1 MAIGAVPYKFHQKND
16 LSMTTDNGN
25 GEEFQ
30 DEVEEEEA
38 TGDVFDC
45 VTENGYFHKLSP
57 ISKSLFLLVG
67 LLLVSAIMYG
77 WDAEVAEDEIMEDIK
92 LKTLKE
98 TDVETSKKITEE
110 TIAQPP
116 SSEQPKTI
124 GDVGSCDDVCE
135 KRETSRKTKFG
146 GDMLDPKE
154 VLRLAKAARDETI
167 ASIREDYG
175 EYFDDIF
182 VKASNDTKP
191 NDEPMYKG
199 TEGVTPEGPSR
210 DRLKRKLKL
219 KVLKM
224 MHAIR
229 TSESNVIGCDCIK
242 KEGTVNGEAD
252 ESIFEASDYY
262 EKYVFAN
269 GGHSQG
275 EKSNGIKYLF
285 RNSKSV

>member
-1 MAIGAVPYKFHQKND
+1 MAIGTVRYKFYQKND

-67 LLLVSAIMYG
+67 LLLVSAILYG
-77 WDAEVAEDEIMEDIK
+77 WDAEVAEDEIMEDIE
-92 LKTLKE
+92 LKTLNE
-98 TDVETSKKITEE
+98 TEIETSKTIT
-110 TIAQPP
+110 QPP

-124 GDVGSCDDVCE
+124 VDVGSCGDLCE
-135 KRETSRKTKFG
+135 KRETNRKTKFG
-146 GDMLDPKE
+146 GDILDPKD
-154 VLRLAKAARDETI
+154 VLRLAKAARDDTI
-167 ASIREDYG
+167 ALLREDYG
-175 EYFDDIF
+175 KYFDDIF
-182 VKASNDTKP
+182 VKPSNDTKP
-191 NDEPMYKG
+191 NDEPIYKG
-199 TEGVTPEGPSR
+199 MEGVTPEGPSR

-275 EKSNGIKYLF
+275 EKSNGIKHLF